1 MRCGL
6 SSRRMQGC
14 IRRRAKARRHDE
26 PLAAGAS
33 AARSRR
39 GGVARTGV
47 ETRRSRVA
55 RYFERI
61 RPVLPSR
68 FLSLPVSP
76 NLEPNRSMATPRKS
90 VPLAAPHDPTTPSK
104 RNSFVE
110 PQVTRRAFFA
120 AVVVEG
126 SERDVIPQ
134 GPRAID
140 VSAEVWLSYIMS
152 QMYRSSLYLLER
164 ASQKIQQ
171 TLR

>member
-6 SSRRMQGC
+6 SLRRMQDC
-14 IRRRAKARRHDE
+14 IRRKAKARRHDE
-26 PLAAGAS
+26 ALAAGAG
-33 AARSRR
+33 AARGRRR
-39 GGVARTGV
+39 GVGRTEV
-47 ETRRSRVA
+47 ETRRKRVA
-55 RYFERI
+55 RYFEGI
-61 RPVLPSR
+61 RLVPLSR

-76 NLEPNRSMATPRKS
+76 NLEPNRSMATPRKT

-104 RNSFVE
+104 RNSFAE

-126 SERDVIPQ
+126 SERDAIPQ

-152 QMYRSSLYLLER
+152 QMYRNSLYLLER
-164 ASQKIQQ
+164 ASQKMQQ
-171 TLR
+171 TPR